1 MCNYNDDCGGW
12 LTGVLCVVFL
22 GFFLLALYHIAIEP
36 QVLSNSQ
43 IEGAEFSKRRLVG
56 REMSKMGKKQRKKNK
71 NLIDM
76 LLCSCELHR
85 CVSVS
90 LVSYH
95 MDAKQHTLVPYSSHQ
110 DDELLAKLS
119 PCFSAFR
126 RCTK

>member
-71 NLIDM
+71 NGNF
-76 LLCSCELHR
+76 LCKTLNEKR
-85 CVSVS
+85 RPAPTPR
-90 LVSYH
+90 
-95 MDAKQHTLVPYSSHQ
+95 AK
-110 DDELLAKLS
+110 
-119 PCFSAFR
+119 
-126 RCTK
+126 TKKKVMFA